1 LIQALETTAD
11 STKVDEFMAAIS
23 QFEKVRTLT
32 LEAVLSLAPQDVI
45 NSRSDDADYDG
56 ARAIMTKLHA
66 EKVGLQYHS
75 IEIHLHHHG
84 GLNAIGGMKNILR
97 SFASKISVS
106 GVYQQWRSSRKVD
119 PRVLVGSAS
128 N

>member
-1 LIQALETTAD
+1 MAD
-11 STKVDEFMAAIS
+11 RSKVDEFLNVLS
-23 QFEKVRTLT
+23 QFEQLRRLI
-32 LEAVLSLAPQDVI
+32 LCAVSSLAPQGL
-45 NSRSDDADYDG
+45 SSGLSDDADFDG

-66 EKVGLQYHS
+66 QKVGLQFHS
-75 IEIHLHHHG
+75 IEIHLHHYG
-84 GLNAIGGMKNILR
+84 GPDVFGGREIKFR

-106 GVYQQWRSSRKVD
+106 GVYQQWGSSRKVD

>member
-1 LIQALETTAD
+1 
-11 STKVDEFMAAIS
+11 
-23 QFEKVRTLT
+23 
-32 LEAVLSLAPQDVI
+32 
-45 NSRSDDADYDG
+45 
-56 ARAIMTKLHA
+56 MTKLHA
-66 EKVGLQYHS
+66 QKVGLQYHS

-84 GLNAIGGMKNILR
+84 GPNVLGEREINLR

-106 GVYQQWRSSRKVD
+106 GIYEQWGSSRKVD